1 VRDAFRNLMASGI
14 AASEL
19 RIGATFTADRAVML
33 MQALGDAARTI
44 AAMPANFTTY
54 PGSDARVFAATARRA
69 RASNS
74 LILDRET
81 LSLFGSII
89 VPGHIWRAMQRM
101 GAWIEP
107 VLVAEW
113 TRLTRNYADNMGL
126 VIPLGVVEGALTW
139 IEPDRDVQ
147 AARKLALASID
158 RGEPLH
164 CVWSGQRL
172 SRTSLDID
180 HCLPWSAWPCGDLW
194 NLFPAD
200 RKINQRLKR
209 DKLPSAGALAAAQPQ
224 IETWWQDAW
233 ERHPTFG
240 DRFRRE
246 ANAALAVQA
255 NATLPDIFEAL
266 EWRRLR
272 LRQDAQ
278 VTEWA
283 GAREAAL

>member
-1 VRDAFRNLMASGI
+1 
-14 AASEL
+14 
-19 RIGATFTADRAVML
+19 
-33 MQALGDAARTI
+33 
-44 AAMPANFTTY
+44 
-54 PGSDARVFAATARRA
+54 
-69 RASNS
+69 
-74 LILDRET
+74 
-81 LSLFGSII
+81 
-89 VPGHIWRAMQRM
+89 
-101 GAWIEP
+101 
-107 VLVAEW
+107 
-113 TRLTRNYADNMGL
+113 MGL

-209 DKLPSAGALAAAQPQ
+209 DKLPSAGALSAAQPQ

-233 ERHPTFG
+233 ERHPTFA

-246 ANAALAVQA
+246 ANAALAVRPDAALQ
-255 NATLPDIFEAL
+255 DIFEAL

-278 VTEWA
+278 VAEWA
-283 GAREAAL
+283 GAREAVS